1 MLVEFYAPW
10 CGHCKKLAPEY
21 AGAAQELAKS
31 TLDPPVMLGKVDA
44 TVEKK
49 LGERFGVQGFPTL
62 FWFKK
67 GEKQEYTGGRTKD
80 TIVQWVTKK
89 SGPPSAKVDCDTLK
103 TKAKD
108 AKFILAYFG
117 AEGTPLFD
125 DVHVAFA
132 NTEDKVQFF
141 HVADDACAKEY
152 KVTGPGIAFLRNFE
166 EPVVPYT
173 GAADK
178 EALAAW
184 VKPLMVPTVF
194 EFTEEEIDAVF
205 GQQQPTLMLFRD
217 SATDKDA
224 AFMTVFSE
232 AATTHKGKMLFS
244 YADVTGGIQERLAEF
259 MGVTKEQM
267 PTLRAILPEDMK
279 KFKCDT
285 KPADLTVAI
294 IGKFADDVLSGA
306 VKPNLKSEEIPEDN
320 TGGVFTLVGKQ
331 WEEVVMDPT
340 KDVLVKYYAPWCGH
354 CKKLVPVWEQLGETF
369 ANEKNLVIAKFDAT
383 ANEADGVQIGG
394 YPTLIFY
401 PKDNKAGVTYEGDRD
416 IEGFTKYLTENSAV
430 LKEAGNSAKAEL

>member
-10 CGHCKKLAPEY
+10 CGHCKKLTPEY
-21 AGAAQELAKS
+21 AGAAQELAKA
-31 TLDPPVMLGKVDA
+31 DPPVALAKVDA

-62 FWFKK
+62 FWFKN

-80 TIVQWVTKK
+80 TIVQWALKK
-89 SGPPSAKVDCDTLK
+89 SGPPSATVCCCDTLK
-103 TKAKD
+103 EKAAD
-108 AKFILAYFG
+108 AKFVLAYFG
-117 AEGTPLFD
+117 SEDTALFK

-132 NTEDKVQFF
+132 NTEDKVQFY
-141 HVADDACAKEY
+141 HLDDEACAKEH
-152 KVTGPGIAFLRNFE
+152 KTTVPGIAFLRNFE
-166 EPVVPYT
+166 EKVTPYT

-178 EALAAW
+178 DALAAW
-184 VKPLMVPTVF
+184 VKPLMVPTIF

-224 AFMTVFSE
+224 AFMNVFTE
-232 AATTHKGKMLFS
+232 AAKTHKGKMLFS
-244 YADVTGGIQERLAEF
+244 YADITGGIQERLAEF

-279 KFKCDT
+279 KFACET
-285 KPADLTVAI
+285 KPADLTVDI
-294 IGKFADDVLSGA
+294 IGKWADDVLSGA
-306 VKPNLKSEEIPEDN
+306 VKPSLKSEEIPETNDE
-320 TGGVFTLVGKQ
+320 GVFTLVGKQ
-331 WEEVVMDPT
+331 WEEIVMDPT

-354 CKKLVPVWEQLGETF
+354 CKKLAPIWDRLGEQY
-369 ANEKNLVIAKFDAT
+369 ANEKNLIIAKFDST
-383 ANEADGVQIGG
+383 ANEADGLQIGG

-416 IEGFTKYLTENSAV
+416 LEGFSKYLSENSSV
-430 LKEAGNSAKAEL
+430 LKESGNSAKAEL

>member
-1 MLVEFYAPW
+1 
-10 CGHCKKLAPEY
+10 
-21 AGAAQELAKS
+21 
-31 TLDPPVMLGKVDA
+31 
-44 TVEKK
+44 
-49 LGERFGVQGFPTL
+49 LGERFGVKGFPTL
-62 FWFKK
+62 FWFKN

-89 SGPPSAKVDCDTLK
+89 SGPPSSKVDCDTLK

-117 AEGTPLFD
+117 AEDTPLFT

-141 HVADDACAKEY
+141 HVADATCAKEY
-152 KVTGPGIAFLRNFE
+152 QVTAPGIAFLRNFE
-166 EPVVPYT
+166 DPIVPYT

-194 EFTEEEIDAVF
+194 EFTEEEIEAVF
-205 GQQQPTLMLFRD
+205 GQQQPTLILFRD
-217 SATDKDA
+217 NAADKDA

-232 AATTHKGKMLFS
+232 AAKTHKGKMLFA
-244 YADVTGGIQERLAEF
+244 YADVSGGIQERLAEF
-259 MGVTKEQM
+259 MGVTKENL
-267 PTLRAILPEDMK
+267 PTLRAILPEEMK
-279 KFKCDT
+279 KYACET
-285 KPADLTVAI
+285 KPADLTVDV
-294 IGKFADDVLSGA
+294 IGKWADDVLSGA
-306 VKPNLKSEEIPEDN
+306 VKPNLKSEEIPEANDDPV
-320 TGGVFTLVGKQ
+320 TYIVGKQ
-331 WEEVVMDPT
+331 WEEIVMDPT

-354 CKKLVPVWEQLGETF
+354 CKKLAPIWEKLGEQY
-369 ANEKNLVIAKFDAT
+369 ASEKNLVIAKFDAT

-416 IEGFTKYLTENSAV
+416 LEGFSKYLTENSPV

>member
-1 MLVEFYAPW
+1 
-10 CGHCKKLAPEY
+10 
-21 AGAAQELAKS
+21 
-31 TLDPPVMLGKVDA
+31 
-44 TVEKK
+44 
-49 LGERFGVQGFPTL
+49 LGERFGVKGFPTL
-62 FWFKK
+62 FWFKN

-89 SGPPSAKVDCDTLK
+89 SGPPSSKVDCDTLK

-117 AEGTPLFD
+117 AEDTPLFT

-141 HVADDACAKEY
+141 HVDDATCAKEY
-152 KVTGPGIAFLRNFE
+152 QVTAPGIAFLRNFE
-166 EPVVPYT
+166 DPIVPYT

-194 EFTEEEIDAVF
+194 EFTEEEIEAVF
-205 GQQQPTLMLFRD
+205 GQQQPTLILFRD
-217 SATDKDA
+217 NAADKDA

-232 AATTHKGKMLFS
+232 AAKTHKGKMLFA
-244 YADVTGGIQERLAEF
+244 YADVSGGIQERLAEF
-259 MGVTKEQM
+259 MGVTKENL
-267 PTLRAILPEDMK
+267 PTLRAILPEEMK
-279 KFKCDT
+279 KYACET
-285 KPADLTVAI
+285 KPADLTVDV
-294 IGKFADDVLSGA
+294 IGKWADDVLSGA
-306 VKPNLKSEEIPEDN
+306 VKPNLKSEEIPEANDDPV
-320 TGGVFTLVGKQ
+320 TYIVGKQ
-331 WEEVVMDPT
+331 WEEIVMDPT

-354 CKKLVPVWEQLGETF
+354 CKKLAPIWEKLGEQY
-369 ANEKNLVIAKFDAT
+369 ASEKNLVIAKFDAT

-416 IEGFTKYLTENSAV
+416 LEGFSKYLTENSPV

>member
-1 MLVEFYAPW
+1 M
-10 CGHCKKLAPEY
+10 G
-21 AGAAQELAKS
+21 
-31 TLDPPVMLGKVDA
+31 D
-44 TVEKK
+44 
-49 LGERFGVQGFPTL
+49 RFGVKGFPTL
-62 FWFKK
+62 FWFKN

-89 SGPPSAKVDCDTLK
+89 SGPPSSKVDCDTLK

-117 AEGTPLFD
+117 AEDTPLFT

-141 HVADDACAKEY
+141 HVDDATCAKEY
-152 KVTGPGIAFLRNFE
+152 QVTAPGIAFLRNFE
-166 EPVVPYT
+166 DPIVPYT

-194 EFTEEEIDAVF
+194 EFTEEEIEAVF
-205 GQQQPTLMLFRD
+205 GQQQPTLILFRD
-217 SATDKDA
+217 NAADKDA

-232 AATTHKGKMLFS
+232 AAKTHKGKMLFA
-244 YADVTGGIQERLAEF
+244 YADVSGGIQERLAEF
-259 MGVTKEQM
+259 MGVTKENL
-267 PTLRAILPEDMK
+267 PTLRAILPEEMK
-279 KFKCDT
+279 KYACET
-285 KPADLTVAI
+285 KPADLTVDV
-294 IGKFADDVLSGA
+294 IGKWADDVLSGA
-306 VKPNLKSEEIPEDN
+306 VKPNLKSEEIPEKNDDPV
-320 TGGVFTLVGKQ
+320 TYIVGKQ
-331 WEEVVMDPT
+331 WEEIVMDPT

-354 CKKLVPVWEQLGETF
+354 CKKLAPIWEKLGEQY
-369 ANEKNLVIAKFDAT
+369 ASEKNLVIAKFDAT

-416 IEGFTKYLTENSAV
+416 LEGFSKYLTENSAV

>member
-1 MLVEFYAPW
+1 M
-10 CGHCKKLAPEY
+10 G
-21 AGAAQELAKS
+21 
-31 TLDPPVMLGKVDA
+31 D
-44 TVEKK
+44 
-49 LGERFGVQGFPTL
+49 RFGVKGFPTL
-62 FWFKK
+62 FWFKN

-89 SGPPSAKVDCDTLK
+89 SGPPSSKVDCDTLK

-117 AEGTPLFD
+117 AEDTPLFT

-141 HVADDACAKEY
+141 HVADATCAKEY
-152 KVTGPGIAFLRNFE
+152 QVTAPGIAFLRNFE
-166 EPVVPYT
+166 DPIVPYT

-194 EFTEEEIDAVF
+194 EFTEEEIEAVF
-205 GQQQPTLMLFRD
+205 GQQQPTLILFRD
-217 SATDKDA
+217 NAADKDA

-232 AATTHKGKMLFS
+232 AAKTHKGKMLFA
-244 YADVTGGIQERLAEF
+244 YADVSGGIQERLAEF
-259 MGVTKEQM
+259 MGVTKENL
-267 PTLRAILPEDMK
+267 PTLRAILPEEMK
-279 KFKCDT
+279 KYACET
-285 KPADLTVAI
+285 KPADLTVDV
-294 IGKFADDVLSGA
+294 IGKWADDVLSGA
-306 VKPNLKSEEIPEDN
+306 VKPNLKSEEIPEANDDPV
-320 TGGVFTLVGKQ
+320 TYIVGKQ
-331 WEEVVMDPT
+331 WEEIVMDPT

-354 CKKLVPVWEQLGETF
+354 CKKLAPIWEKLGEQY
-369 ANEKNLVIAKFDAT
+369 ASEKNLVIAKFDAT

-416 IEGFTKYLTENSAV
+416 LEGFSKYLTENSSV